1 VLGALAG
8 LVLQAPVRRTPVVLD
23 GLAACAAAGVMYRL
37 APHATQWWLAADR
50 SGSPAQQAALDL
62 LRLRP
67 VLDLDAA
74 PGYAGPLVVPLLRA
88 AARLCQLGAPDAAA
102 GSDPGGSDP
111 GCPG

>member
-1 VLGALAG
+1 V
-8 LVLQAPVRRTPVVLD
+8 TS
-23 GLAACAAAGVMYRL
+23 RL

-50 SGSPAQQAALDL
+50 TGSPAHQAALDL

-88 AARLCQLGAPDAAA
+88 AARLCLLGAPDVATGTAA
-102 GSDPGGSDP
+102 GAPA
-111 GCPG
+111 